1 MKANLDDLYMFVVLV
16 ESGSFTLAAKKLN
29 MPKSKLSRH
38 LVQLE
43 KKLATQLL
51 IRTTRS
57 QELTQSGQ
65 LLYQK
70 SKPHIEAL
78 YKVEEEV
85 ASFISEPKG
94 QLNILLPLEFFNR
107 IISELITDFAKQY
120 PKISLTCSHYSGDT
134 PEINHTTDLTFVLH
148 ELPLPTSNLIG
159 KNLLSF
165 PQSLFA
171 SIDYDITKLSKP
183 EHLANESCI
192 LANPLE
198 QWLFRD
204 KDKLQTVPIDGR
216 VVLPSPE
223 MRLEAMHRGLGIVK
237 LPDYT
242 CQGSTTVK
250 KIKLTINPV
259 AQQLSVLYQSRSIP
273 LKTRAFL
280 DFFQNNIG
288 RLS

>member
-1 MKANLDDLYMFVVLV
+1 MKASLDDLYMFIALV
-16 ESGSFTLAAKKLN
+16 ESGSFTLAANKLN

-43 KKLATQLL
+43 QKLNTQLL
-51 IRTTRS
+51 LRTTRS

-78 YKVEEEV
+78 SKVEEEV
-85 ASFISEPKG
+85 GSFINEPKG

-107 IISELITDFAKQY
+107 IISELITDFVKQY
-120 PKISLTCSHYSGDT
+120 PQINLTCAHYSSAM

-148 ELPLPTSNLIG
+148 ETPLTTSNWIG
-159 KNLLSF
+159 KTLLSF
-165 PQSLFA
+165 PQSLFT
-171 SIDYDITKLSKP
+171 SIIYDTNNLSKP
-183 EHLANESCI
+183 EDLEDESCI
-192 LANPLE
+192 LASTHE

-204 KDKLQTVPIDGR
+204 KNTLQAVPISGR
-216 VVLPSPE
+216 IVLPSPE
-223 MRLEAMHRGLGIVK
+223 MRLEAMQRGLGIVK

-242 CQGSTTVK
+242 CQNNPQIK
-250 KIKLTINPV
+250 KIKLTKDPV

>member
-1 MKANLDDLYMFVVLV
+1 LKANLDDLYMFVVLV

-43 KKLATQLL
+43 KSLATQLL

-57 QELTQSGQ
+57 QEFTQSGQ

-70 SKPHIEAL
+70 CKPHIEAL
-78 YKVEEEV
+78 SKVEEEV
-85 ASFISEPKG
+85 GSFISEPKG

-120 PKISLTCSHYSGDT
+120 PKISLTCSHYSGAM
-134 PEINHTTDLTFVLH
+134 PEINHSIDLTFVLH
-148 ELPLPTSNLIG
+148 ETPLTTSTWIG
-159 KNLLSF
+159 KTLLSF
-165 PQSLFA
+165 PQSLFS
-171 SIDYDITKLSKP
+171 SIDYDCSKLSKP
-183 EHLANESCI
+183 ENLTGESCI
-192 LANPLE
+192 LANPRE

-204 KDKLQTVPIDGR
+204 KERLQAVPIDGR
-216 VVLPSPE
+216 IVLPSPE
-223 MRLEAMHRGLGIVK
+223 MRLEAMQRGLGIVK

-242 CQGSTTVK
+242 CQSNTKIK
-250 KIKLTINPV
+250 KIKLTKDPV

>member
-1 MKANLDDLYMFVVLV
+1 MKANLDDLYMFNVLV

-43 KKLATQLL
+43 KQLSTQLL

-78 YKVEEEV
+78 SKVEEEV
-85 ASFISEPKG
+85 GSLINEPKG
-94 QLNILLPLEFFNR
+94 QLNILLPIEFFSR

-120 PKISLTCSHYSGDT
+120 PKINLTCAHYSGVI

-148 ELPLPTSNLIG
+148 ETPLKASNWIA
-159 KNLLSF
+159 KTLLSF

-171 SIDYDITKLSKP
+171 SRDYDVSKLSKP
-183 EHLANESCI
+183 EQLINESCI
-192 LANPLE
+192 LANPQE
-198 QWLFRD
+198 QWIFRN
-204 KDKLQTVPIDGR
+204 KNTLQVVPIDSR

-223 MRLEAMHRGLGIVK
+223 MRLEAMQRGLGIVK

-242 CQGSTTVK
+242 CQNNNK
-250 KIKLTINPV
+250 IRRIKLTKDPS